1 MKKLLLI
8 SLLLISISLAA
19 QKTAFKNNTN
29 GLPIQVQLVENSSKV
44 TSPDITITTTDGTS
58 RNLYTVLGQGKS
70 VLIDLFFTTC
80 SYCIQYAPIVDQ
92 AYVASGSGAG
102 NVQFWGISD
111 RDNNA
116 AVIAYKAAHGVS
128 NPCAGTDGGGAAAT
142 TAFSTISGTSFTG
155 WPTYSIVC
163 PNKTL
168 YFDVNYP
175 PTATGFDVHFTNC
188 GTSGIDDKSNTSKI
202 INVYP
207 VPINSNSFVD
217 FYLNKAGRCSF
228 MIFDMMGKQIAA
240 YELGKLAEGNHS
252 FEFPFVSLP
261 NGNYILKIQTDNDIS
276 QNQKIVIIH

>member
-1 MKKLLLI
+1 MKKLLLL
-8 SLLLISISLAA
+8 SLLLISLNLAA
-19 QKTAFKNNTN
+19 QKTAYKNNSN
-29 GLPIQVQLVENSSKV
+29 GLPIQVQLVENSSKT
-44 TSPDITITTTDGTS
+44 TSPDLTITTTDGTL

-102 NVQFWGISD
+102 NIQFWGISD

-116 AVIAYKAAHGVS
+116 AVIAYKTAHSVS

-142 TAFSTISGTSFTG
+142 TAFTTISGTTFTG

-175 PTATGFDVHFTNC
+175 PSATGFNTYFTNC
-188 GTSGIDDKSNTSKI
+188 GTSSINEKQNNTRI
-202 INVYP
+202 INIYP
-207 VPINSNSFVD
+207 VPVNDNSFVD
-217 FYLNKAGRCSF
+217 FNLNQAAKTKF
-228 MIFDMMGKQIAA
+228 MIFDIMGKVVAE
-240 YELGKLAEGNHS
+240 YDLGKLAEGMHS
-252 FEFPFVSLP
+252 FEFPFVNLP
-261 NGNYILKIQTDNDIS
+261 NGNYIIKILTNNEVS